1 MNDIN
6 EKTLIE
12 ALDLLEQGQTVDEIV
27 ARYPGEGADLR
38 PFLQTAA
45 ALATLAAQ
53 PRVAAQSRSRVDFMA
68 AADEMASAPARR
80 APSFGRWARRLVMPL
95 LAVVVAVFMGG
106 TLLAGATGAAVPGSA
121 LYSTKRRIEEVRLNL
136 AADPERAAA
145 LREAFRQERI
155 REIED
160 LFAAGSAAQVELT
173 GAIETMA
180 GDRWQVAGL
189 PVALT
194 GGTILDG
201 TPAIGAVVRVD
212 GQTTAGVVI
221 ADRIVVISAAPTPTP
236 DSGPGE
242 TPATGGEGAPEN
254 TPTGRPAGTLTPAP
268 MVTPSGTAPKPPATP
283 SPKPGLTATPRPSVT
298 PDDDADD
305 ADDPDD
311 ADATPDDNGDD
322 TDDGNT
328 DSGGDED
335 PADGDSDVDDGE
347 DDNGS
352 DDSDDGTPSDDSDG
366 DGVSD
371 P

>member
-180 GDRWQVAGL
+180 GDRWPVAGL
-189 PVALT
+189 PGALA

-212 GQTTAGVVI
+212 GQTTARVVI

-236 DSGPGE
+236 DSGCPY
-242 TPATGGEGAPEN
+242 
-254 TPTGRPAGTLTPAP
+254 RQ
-268 MVTPSGTAPKPPATP
+268 S
-283 SPKPGLTATPRPSVT
+283 R
-298 PDDDADD
+298 
-305 ADDPDD
+305 
-311 ADATPDDNGDD
+311 
-322 TDDGNT
+322 
-328 DSGGDED
+328 
-335 PADGDSDVDDGE
+335 
-347 DDNGS
+347 
-352 DDSDDGTPSDDSDG
+352 
-366 DGVSD
+366 
-371 P
+371 

>member
-212 GQTTAGVVI
+212 GQTTARVVI

-236 DSGPGE
+236 DSEPGV
-242 TPATGGEGAPEN
+242 
-254 TPTGRPAGTLTPAP
+254 TPAP
-268 MVTPSGTAPKPPATP
+268 TPAAGGEESPANAATNQPEALPTPLTTPPTTP
-283 SPKPGLTATPRPSVT
+283 TPKPGLTATPGPSAT

>member
-160 LFAAGSAAQVELT
+160 LFAAGSAARVELT

-212 GQTTAGVVI
+212 GQTTARVVI

-236 DSGPGE
+236 DSEPGV
-242 TPATGGEGAPEN
+242 
-254 TPTGRPAGTLTPAP
+254 TPAP
-268 MVTPSGTAPKPPATP
+268 TPAAGGEESPANAATNQPEALPTPLTTPPTTP
-283 SPKPGLTATPRPSVT
+283 SPKPGLTATPGPSAT
-298 PDDDADD
+298 PDDDADAD
-305 ADDPDD
+305 DDPDD

>member
-212 GQTTAGVVI
+212 GQTTARVVI

-236 DSGPGE
+236 DSEPGV
-242 TPATGGEGAPEN
+242 
-254 TPTGRPAGTLTPAP
+254 TPAP
-268 MVTPSGTAPKPPATP
+268 TPAAGGEESPANAATNQPEALPTPLTTPPTTP
-283 SPKPGLTATPRPSVT
+283 SPKPGLTATPGPSAT
-298 PDDDADD
+298 PDDDADAD
-305 ADDPDD
+305 DDPDD

>member
-136 AADPERAAA
+136 ATDPERAAA

-160 LFAAGSAAQVELT
+160 LFAAGSAARVELT

-212 GQTTAGVVI
+212 GQTTARVVI

-236 DSGPGE
+236 DSEPGV
-242 TPATGGEGAPEN
+242 
-254 TPTGRPAGTLTPAP
+254 TPAP
-268 MVTPSGTAPKPPATP
+268 TPAAGGEESPANAATNQPEALPTPLTTPPTTP
-283 SPKPGLTATPRPSVT
+283 SPKPGLTATPGPSAT
-298 PDDDADD
+298 PDDDADAD
-305 ADDPDD
+305 DDPDD

>member
-236 DSGPGE
+236 DSEPGV
-242 TPATGGEGAPEN
+242 
-254 TPTGRPAGTLTPAP
+254 TPAP
-268 MVTPSGTAPKPPATP
+268 TPAAGGEESPANAATNQPEALPTPLTTPPTTP
-283 SPKPGLTATPRPSVT
+283 SPKPGLTATPGPSAT
-298 PDDDADD
+298 PDDDADAD
-305 ADDPDD
+305 DDPDD